1 MTSSIRA
8 RVVLVGLAAG
18 LVSCATAPTPAPNT
32 PPSGLSCGAF
42 EFRGEIPEVVSPEK
56 WEPKQCPRGYL
67 SLRYVADGEQIFA
80 IGVLVKDG
88 LAYEPPFFVG
98 PMAKVPDET
107 PWQQAAKASHSY
119 SGWQPFYSKLFK
131 ACGDSRPLTLVCSG
145 TDCPKTPEIP
155 PPGLLGTTASFG
167 TGSITAVEPG
177 STERAYASRASGGGG
192 LATDVV
198 QGVLTQSPDA
208 RRRLVVDTVE
218 RAVCAAKILNPTTTT
233 K

>member
-42 EFRGEIPEVVSPEK
+42 EFKGPVPDLVSPDK
-56 WEPKQCPRGYL
+56 WEAKRCSRGFL
-67 SLRYVADGEQIFA
+67 SVRYVVDGAQIYA

-88 LAYEPPFFVG
+88 FEFEPPFLVG
-98 PMAKVPDET
+98 PMDNLPDDT
-107 PWQQAAKASHSY
+107 PTADAAKMARAY
-119 SGWQPFYSKLFK
+119 PMWQAFYSRLSK
-131 ACGDSRPLTLVCSG
+131 ACGDSRPLSLVCPAG
-145 TDCPKTPEIP
+145 ECPKTPEIP
-155 PPGLLGTTASFG
+155 PPGLLGTTTSYG
-167 TGSITAVEPG
+167 TGSISALEPG
-177 STERAYASRASGGGG
+177 STERAYAARADTGGA

-198 QGVLTQSPDA
+198 QGVLTQSPEA
-208 RRRLVVDTVE
+208 RRRLVADTVE
-218 RAVCAAKILNPTTTT
+218 RAVCAAKVLTVP